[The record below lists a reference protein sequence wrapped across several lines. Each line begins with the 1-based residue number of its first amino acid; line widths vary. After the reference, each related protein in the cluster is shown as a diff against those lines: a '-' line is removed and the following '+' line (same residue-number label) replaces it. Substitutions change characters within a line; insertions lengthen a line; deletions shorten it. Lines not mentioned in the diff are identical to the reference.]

1 MLCRTHFETPS
12 FTKTTLE
19 DGNVLTFAWDIW
31 LGQLPATVIILPE
44 WITPSEV
51 EVPRKTEMEAALACL
66 APEHPRLAGDTSRPE
81 RVSVPLLSVSP
92 LSLAQP
98 LMVAPFLSP
107 LNVWHKMHAKI
118 EAMGITQRVILFVE
132 WLRAVTVKP
141 QKGINALT
149 SVDL

>member
-1 MLCRTHFETPS
+1 
-12 FTKTTLE
+12 
-19 DGNVLTFAWDIW
+19 
-31 LGQLPATVIILPE
+31 
-44 WITPSEV
+44 
-51 EVPRKTEMEAALACL
+51 MEAALACL
-66 APEHPRLAGDTSRPE
+66 APEHPRLAGDTARPE
-81 RVSVPLLSVSP
+81 RVSVPLLSLSP

-132 WLRAVTVKP
+132 WLRAATVEP